1 MNGRTPAPFVVAA
14 FPVVVPVERGAVID
28 EPELPARPQ
37 EVRVARRAVDVH
49 RERVERDDERRERAG
64 DRRPRRAVEAQ
75 RAPAGARARRC
86 SRRCRAAGR
95 APRGRARRAR
105 ARREVHEHELR
116 HGQPDRARE
125 LADDD
130 LGDERARALAG
141 AAQLRDVELAVVALD
156 ERRHRAALAQRRHV
170 ARREEVPQRSRGGSI
185 GPVSG
190 ERRTSRQRR
199 FCPAGSPA
207 SPDDARPLGD
217 AAGVGCRLR
226 CGPRLP
232 AAHHDPQAAGVF
244 SPGGIGGGAFAQ
256 GLPALGSLVAGLAS
270 AFDVTFY
277 SLAPVDP
284 RFTPAGY
291 RLRAPSAAVDTVAGA
306 GAGALRG
313 VRWPEMTRRFVTD
326 HLDARYD
333 RMLSF
338 WGYPVGAVAVGLSRT
353 LRVPAAVML
362 LGAETADLPAR
373 RLRAPR
379 PAGQPASGHRD
390 LPPRRRAGGGLTLP
404 ARRARRARLRAA
416 RSRRSCRSVPKPDL
430 FPFEPSSGSARART
444 PQLKILNVG
453 NLTAVKDQAT
463 LLRAFALLRG
473 RIDARLRIVGE
484 GSLRGELEATIGALG
499 IADAVEMTGAVP
511 FATMPDHY
519 RWADMFVLTSLSEGQ
534 NRSLTEAAM
543 CGVLQVGTPVGHL
556 ADSRRGG
563 GGPGAGRRSGQRRR
577 PHRRDC
583 RRRHRVEAPGERRL
597 RLGRRARHDWTV
609 DRMTEIVDRLG
620 AR

>member
-1 MNGRTPAPFVVAA
+1 M
-14 FPVVVPVERGAVID
+14 I
-28 EPELPARPQ
+28 
-37 EVRVARRAVDVH
+37 RR
-49 RERVERDDERRERAG
+49 R
-64 DRRPRRAVEAQ
+64 
-75 RAPAGARARRC
+75 
-86 SRRCRAAGR
+86 
-95 APRGRARRAR
+95 
-105 ARREVHEHELR
+105 
-116 HGQPDRARE
+116 
-125 LADDD
+125 LA
-130 LGDERARALAG
+130 
-141 AAQLRDVELAVVALD
+141 
-156 ERRHRAALAQRRHV
+156 
-170 ARREEVPQRSRGGSI
+170 I
-185 GPVSG
+185 
-190 ERRTSRQRR
+190 
-199 FCPAGSPA
+199 
-207 SPDDARPLGD
+207 
-217 AAGVGCRLR
+217 
-226 CGPRLP
+226 
-232 AAHHDPQAAGVF
+232 F

-284 RFTPAGY
+284 RFTPPGY

-313 VRWPEMTRRFVTD
+313 VRWAEMTRRFVTD
-326 HLDARYD
+326 HLGARYD

-362 LGAETADLPAR
+362 LGAETADVPALGYGHLGRPVSR
-373 RLRAPR
+373 RLVIETC
-379 PAGQPASGHRD
+379 
-390 LPPRRRAGGGLTLP
+390 RRAAALVAVSRYQLDALAAHGF
-404 ARRARRARLRAA
+404 ARPDAQV
-416 RSRRSCRSVPKPDL
+416 VPIGAEADL

-484 GSLRGELEATIGALG
+484 GSLRGELEATIRALG

-556 ADSRRGG
+556 ADLGDAAAVLVR
-563 GGPGAGRRSGQRRR
+563 AGDPANVADRIVAIAGDDTGWRRR
-577 PHRRDC
+577 VSAASAWAGAHDM
-583 RRRHRVEAPGERRL
+583 
-597 RLGRRARHDWTV
+597 DWTV
-609 DRMTEIVDRLG
+609 DRMTEIVERLG